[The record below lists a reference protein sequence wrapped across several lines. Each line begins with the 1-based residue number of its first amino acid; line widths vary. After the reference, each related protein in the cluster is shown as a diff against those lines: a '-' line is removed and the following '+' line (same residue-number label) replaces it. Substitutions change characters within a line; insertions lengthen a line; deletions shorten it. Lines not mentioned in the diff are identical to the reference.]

1 MTTETRVGFFKREIS
16 VGELVGVVLMLLG
29 LGITFYTST
38 SVTSSNHELRLQTL
52 EKERAEYRLD
62 KTEIRVEQKEAQRQN
77 EIRADKIDAKMD
89 LVINSLNE
97 LKVEIQ
103 NKQDKK

>member
-1 MTTETRVGFFKREIS
+1 M
-16 VGELVGVVLMLLG
+16 
-29 LGITFYTST
+29 
-38 SVTSSNHELRLQTL
+38 SNHELRLKVVETL
-52 EKERAEYRLD
+52 IEKEKADARLD
-62 KTEIRVEQKEAQRQN
+62 KTESKVEFKEAQRQA

-89 LVINSLNE
+89 QVINTINE